1 MHLSDGEGEV
11 EGVLEELR
19 AAVLVDTIHTARRL
33 LVECL
38 KRGRWGGEGRREEG
52 ERGGWECGRGEGV
65 KKRRRG

>member
-19 AAVLVDTIHTARRL
+19 AAVLVDTVHTARWL

-38 KRGRWGGEGRREEG
+38 KRGRWGGEGRRKGEE
-52 ERGGWECGRGEGV
+52 
-65 KKRRRG
+65 RR